1 MVMRE
6 GEMPVVESTRFTVPV
21 TGGEVIWD
29 GPIGTTVVI
38 PAAATGG
45 LLSVCEMPMAPG
57 YMVPPHTHHA
67 TDEWS
72 YVLEGRV
79 GARVG
84 DDEFT
89 AEPGSWILKPR
100 GIMHTFW
107 NAGPE
112 PARIIELLTPGRFEE
127 FFRRSTE
134 LATSG
139 DLTDELL
146 EALAAE
152 YETTVSMEW
161 VGDLAARYGLEIT
174 I

>member
-1 MVMRE
+1 MAI
-6 GEMPVVESTRFTVPV
+6 VEQTQYLVAP
-21 TGGEVIWD
+21 GGGDHVWD

-38 PAAATGG
+38 PEAATGG
-45 LLSVCEMPMAPG
+45 LLSVCEMPVAPG
-57 YMVPPHTHHA
+57 FMVPPHTHHD

-79 GARVG
+79 GARIA

-89 AEPGSWILKPR
+89 AETGSWILKPR
-100 GIMHTFW
+100 GLMHTFW

-112 PARIIELLTPGRFEE
+112 PARIIELLTPGRFEG

-134 LATSG
+134 LAKR
-139 DLTDELL
+139 DELTDEVMEELGL
-146 EALAAE
+146 E
-152 YETTVSMEW
+152 YGTTVSMDW
-161 VGDLAARYGLEIT
+161 VEDLSTRYGLEVT